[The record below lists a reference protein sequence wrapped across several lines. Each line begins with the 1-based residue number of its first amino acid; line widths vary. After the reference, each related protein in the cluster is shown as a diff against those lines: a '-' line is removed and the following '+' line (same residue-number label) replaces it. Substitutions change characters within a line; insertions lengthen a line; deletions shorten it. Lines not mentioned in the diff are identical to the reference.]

1 MNRPKKEMRD
11 FPGGPVVKTLPS
23 KAGAAGT
30 ILDQG
35 VKIPHALQPITPNIF
50 SKKKMLYCNKFNKVF
65 KIGPY
70 QKIFLKN

>member
-1 MNRPKKEMRD
+1 MRD

-35 VKIPHALQPITPNIF
+35 VKIPHALQPITPKHF
-50 SKKKMLYCNKFNKVF
+50 FKKEDAL
-65 KIGPY
+65 
-70 QKIFLKN
+70 L